1 MNDLKKQKIL
11 ITGAGGQLGRTLKDY
26 LRESD
31 TVKYVS
37 KAQLDIADFSAV
49 RTYFKDF
56 QPNICINTAAYTAV
70 DEAEKKPDIAF
81 NINAEAVA
89 NLAKCCK
96 ENSAKLI
103 HISTDYVFDGEAKIP
118 YKETDIPNPQ
128 TVYGK
133 SKLAGEE
140 AIKSSGLKEFAIIR
154 TSWLY
159 SQYGKNFYKTILRL
173 SKERD
178 VISVVNDQTGSPT
191 YAPHLVEAIFKIAEK
206 LNKDNSGIY
215 HFSDEGNVTWFDFAV
230 EIVKS
235 KKLSVKVFE
244 TTSEAF
250 KTLTKRPKYSVLDCD
265 KIKNK
270 FEVYNKKWKEYLK
283 NIDI

>member
-89 NLAKCCK
+89 NLAKCCV
-96 ENSAKLI
+96 EWNTKLI
-103 HISTDYVFDGEAKIP
+103 HISTDYVFDGKAKIP
-118 YKETDIPNPQ
+118 YKETDTTNP
-128 TVYGK
+128 
-133 SKLAGEE
+133 E
-140 AIKSSGLKEFAIIR
+140 
-154 TSWLY
+154 
-159 SQYGKNFYKTILRL
+159 
-173 SKERD
+173 
-178 VISVVNDQTGSPT
+178 
-191 YAPHLVEAIFKIAEK
+191 
-206 LNKDNSGIY
+206 
-215 HFSDEGNVTWFDFAV
+215 
-230 EIVKS
+230 
-235 KKLSVKVFE
+235 
-244 TTSEAF
+244 
-250 KTLTKRPKYSVLDCD
+250 
-265 KIKNK
+265 
-270 FEVYNKKWKEYLK
+270 
-283 NIDI
+283 